1 MKLTNFFIFL
11 IIFVFSS
18 KIFSQENNIEQ
29 QNNLWF
35 VNIDYGILMSGIK
48 SEDFVSS
55 NYSPL
60 KRISFGKWINS
71 YYGFQLVYQGT
82 YFYSISD
89 NYKHF
94 YNFYFFEGLLN
105 VKKILGLNRK
115 KDFYGLYLHG
125 GLGLFKN
132 SFYKKSSLKGN
143 IGLTNNINISD
154 KLKLKLD
161 MSAIYGN
168 DIYQG
173 DFDILPS
180 LSLGITYQL

>member
-1 MKLTNFFIFL
+1 MKLINFFI
-11 IIFVFSS
+11 IFIFFSN
-18 KIFSQENNIEQ
+18 IFSQENNIEQ
-29 QNNLWF
+29 QNNSWF

-55 NYSPL
+55 NYSSL
-60 KRISFGKWINS
+60 KRVSFGKWTNS

-115 KDFYGLYLHG
+115 KDFYELYAHG
-125 GLGLFKN
+125 GLGFFKN
-132 SFYKKSSLKGN
+132 SFYNKLSSKGN
-143 IGLTNNINISD
+143 IGLANNFNISNR
-154 KLKLKLD
+154 LKFKLD
-161 MSAIYGN
+161 VSAIYGN

-173 DFDILPS
+173 DLDILPS
-180 LSLGITYQL
+180 LSFGIIYHL